1 MSECCRFAVQ
11 NMIGKKTNLVLAGVT
26 LAFLALVFVF
36 VRDIPGRA
44 VAQPP
49 PIPLVATNFV
59 DPAPT
64 RVSIAEKL
72 KHGGDPSDYD
82 CYICHERNK
91 PLKLKLDAS
100 GDVTVP
106 SEHKDIVMEHGTH
119 KRNNNCFNCHDE
131 NNLDQLQ
138 TRDGRQVKLTELS
151 PLSTPRLC
159 GSCHGPTYRD
169 WEAGVHGRTSGYWNR
184 TMGEISR
191 LSCVSCHN
199 PHSPKFPGREP
210 APGPHRLHP
219 ATHVPVQE
227 GKAE

>member
-1 MSECCRFAVQ
+1 MSERRRAAFL
-11 NMIGKKTNLVLAGVT
+11 NMNDKKTDLVLAGVA
-26 LAFLALVFVF
+26 LAFLVLGFVF
-36 VRDIPGRA
+36 VIDIPGRA
-44 VAQPP
+44 VVHPP

-72 KHGGDPSDYD
+72 KHGADPSDYD

-100 GDVTVP
+100 GDVIVP
-106 SEHKDIVMEHGTH
+106 SEHKDIVMAHGGH

-138 TRDGRQVKLTELS
+138 TRDGRQVKLTDLS
-151 PLSTPRLC
+151 PLSTPQLC

-184 TMGEISR
+184 SMGDISR

-199 PHSPKFPGREP
+199 PHSPKFQGREP
-210 APGPHRLHP
+210 APGPHPLHP
-219 ATHVPVQE
+219 VAKRPAPE